1 LSHQLGNAALPA
13 LQRHCSHSRSGNA
26 ARAAQL
32 HQQRSNLQQF
42 QLRQPCSLAAL
53 QPCSRAALQP
63 CSRAALQPCSHA
75 ALQPCSRAALQPCSL
90 AALQPC
96 SLSALQPVSL
106 AACQPCSTTLQ
117 PGSLRQQHC
126 SLRALRFC
134 SHNEK
139 PHLRYQQQP
148 YSPAT
153 NKKPQCPSIKEAL
166 QLQHNM
172 CLYYM
177 YKCIGITN
185 IEMSCNVASGTA
197 RTACKADCKDAV
209 PLALYYNMTCSCVST
224 GLHDD

>member
-1 LSHQLGNAALPA
+1 MQLWQLSSSSSSLAITAIT
-13 LQRHCSHSRSGNA
+13 
-26 ARAAQL
+26 AQL

-42 QLRQPCSLAAL
+42 QLRQPCSLAAM
-53 QPCSRAALQP
+53 QPCSLAAM
-63 CSRAALQPCSHA
+63 QPCSHA
-75 ALQPCSRAALQPCSL
+75 ALQPCRPCSL
-90 AALQPC
+90 AVLQPC

-106 AACQPCSTTLQ
+106 CSTTLQ

>member
-1 LSHQLGNAALPA
+1 MQLWQLSCTSSAAI
-13 LQRHCSHSRSGNA
+13 CSNSS
-26 ARAAQL
+26 
-32 HQQRSNLQQF
+32 SD
-42 QLRQPCSLAAL
+42 SL
-53 QPCSRAALQP
+53 AALQP

-75 ALQPCSRAALQPCSL
+75 AMQPCSRAGHAALQSCSL
-90 AALQPC
+90 AVLQPC

-106 AACQPCSTTLQ
+106 CSTTLQ